1 MRTLKRDL
9 RGLYALV
16 LVLTAVVA
24 CSAVRAEPSEPTLA
38 SATAREL
45 WRKGSDQVLAG
56 NFAAAATTL
65 EQVQTL
71 EPGHKEV
78 SDALGWMREA
88 TALEES
94 RERLRSKT
102 YVYYVEQAKKYS
114 REAKD
119 SPPIDSAAIKEKKEK
134 KEAMAGREKDSPR
147 PRVVSAD
154 AELEHDAGNEEG
166 SRDVDVLAGSKKD
179 GEERKDRGFKWS
191 KALVSSQ
198 AAMLNAKD
206 EDSFREEPWLP
217 EIVENVLVEIERHK
231 SEKEWRDALFLY
243 DVLSKLFPK
252 NKDYQTG
259 FTYCSKRAHLDFVYG
274 PKSNWRSDLR
284 DVSASAI
291 WQVLDRIEDDYVQEA
306 DFRQLCTSGLE
317 HLVILAEAESITESF
332 PTLGDKDLV
341 TNFVTRVKGIIK
353 NRVQGKGA
361 FGPRQVRAVFS
372 KVLEANTEG
381 LRLPEQVLVDEFVS
395 GMLEH
400 LDEFTSVIWPS
411 EVDDFNKHT
420 RGDFVGV
427 GIQITQDIGKH
438 VRVESPL
445 EDSPAYKAGIK
456 PGDFIT
462 EVDGKS
468 TLDMTTNQAVQTITG
483 EPGTT
488 VRLTIKDPVTEE
500 SRVIPLK
507 REHIKIRTVRGYQR
521 NEKKS
526 TGWDYVVDPT
536 TKIGYVRVSGFMD
549 KTVEDLEDALKQMR
563 KDGVRGLI
571 LDLRFNPGGLLTSA
585 VHMCELFMKKGDPVV
600 MTKGRSRQQNMEIN
614 SKSDDN
620 YHDLPLVVLVNEYS
634 ASASEI
640 VAGALSGL
648 KEACI
653 VGTRSF
659 GKGSVQNLIPISDNQ
674 AYLKL
679 TTAKYHVPD
688 SDRLE
693 DPWYC
698 LHRDKNSETWGV
710 EPHIGVKVIPQE
722 LGKILRLRREKD
734 VLKGKDQSAIP
745 KDVLERR
752 PTSEPA
758 EALPEDEDPTTD
770 PQLVAAVNIMRIK
783 LLSNQPWAL
792 APRANP
798 ALSRVDSNRKA
809 TKKEGTADE
818 R

>member
-1 MRTLKRDL
+1 MRTMKRTL
-9 RGLYALV
+9 RGWYCLTLTLAV
-16 LVLTAVVA
+16 LAICPVL
-24 CSAVRAEPSEPTLA
+24 RAEPSEPALA
-38 SATAREL
+38 SGPAREL

-56 NFAAAATTL
+56 DFAAAAATL
-65 EQVQTL
+65 EQVQKL
-71 EPGHKEV
+71 EPGHKEIT
-78 SDALGWMREA
+78 DALSWMREA
-88 TALEES
+88 KSLEES

-102 YVYYVEQAKKYS
+102 YDFYVEQAKKFA
-114 REAKD
+114 REAKEA
-119 SPPIDSAAIKEKKEK
+119 PPAEPKSAKDKKNK
-134 KEAMAGREKDSPR
+134 KDKAAEEASAGENDDDP
-147 PRVVSAD
+147 D
-154 AELEHDAGNEEG
+154 AP
-166 SRDVDVLAGSKKD
+166 KKD
-179 GEERKDRGFKWS
+179 GEERNDRGFKWS
-191 KALVSSQ
+191 KALVAAQ

-206 EDSFREEPWLP
+206 EAAFRDEPWLP

-231 SEKEWRDALFLY
+231 NEKEWRDALFLY
-243 DVLSKLFPK
+243 DVLQKIFPK
-252 NKDYQTG
+252 EKEYQNG

-284 DVSASAI
+284 DVAPSAI
-291 WQVLDRIEDDYVQEA
+291 WQVLDRIEDDYVQEV
-306 DFRQLCTSGLE
+306 DFRLLCTSGLE
-317 HLVILAEAESITESF
+317 HLIILAEAESITEAF

-341 TNFVTRVKGIIK
+341 NNFVSRVKGIIK
-353 NRVQGKGA
+353 NRVQGKGT

-372 KVLEANTEG
+372 KVLEANSEG
-381 LRLPEQVLVDEFVS
+381 LRLPEQVIVDEFVS
-395 GMLEH
+395 GMLEN

-427 GIQITQDIGKH
+427 GIQITQDVGKH

-500 SRVIPLK
+500 TRVVPLK
-507 REHIKIRTVRGYQR
+507 REQIKIRTVRGYQR
-521 NEKKS
+521 NEKKK
-526 TGWDYVVDPT
+526 TGWDYVIDPT

-563 KDGVRGLI
+563 KEGVRGLI

-614 SKSDDN
+614 SKSEDN

-648 KEACI
+648 KEACV
-653 VGTRSF
+653 VGARTY

-688 SDRLE
+688 NERLE

-698 LHRDKNSETWGV
+698 LHREKNSETWGV
-710 EPHIGVKVIPQE
+710 EPHITVKVIPQE

-734 VLKGKDQSAIP
+734 VLKGKDQSEVP
-745 KDVLERR
+745 KEVLERR

-758 EALPEDEDPTTD
+758 EALPQDEDPQTD

-783 LLSNQPWAL
+783 LMSNQPWAL
-792 APRANP
+792 APRVNP
-798 ALSRVDSNRKA
+798 ALSRVDAKQPVDPKKA
-809 TKKEGTADE
+809 GETAGEE